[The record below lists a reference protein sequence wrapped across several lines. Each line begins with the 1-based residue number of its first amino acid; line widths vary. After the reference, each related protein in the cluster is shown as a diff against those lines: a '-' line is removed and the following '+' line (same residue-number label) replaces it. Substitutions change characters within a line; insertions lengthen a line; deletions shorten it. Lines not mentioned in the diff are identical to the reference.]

1 MGYCDMCQSA
11 GSVNRYG
18 FCEVCGNEHEAEDQ
32 ANFILAEAAAIGEAA
47 RLSGGGGNRL
57 TYREEALV

>member
-18 FCEVCGNEHEAEDQ
+18 YCDVCGNEHELEDELNMLSSGPAGWAATIALEQSRDESIREAEK
-32 ANFILAEAAAIGEAA
+32 AF
-47 RLSGGGGNRL
+47 
-57 TYREEALV
+57 

>member
-18 FCEVCGNEHEAEDQ
+18 YCEVCGNEHETGDELNMLSTGPAGWGAVITLRQSRDENIQ
-32 ANFILAEAAAIGEAA
+32 EAKKAYG
-47 RLSGGGGNRL
+47 
-57 TYREEALV
+57 